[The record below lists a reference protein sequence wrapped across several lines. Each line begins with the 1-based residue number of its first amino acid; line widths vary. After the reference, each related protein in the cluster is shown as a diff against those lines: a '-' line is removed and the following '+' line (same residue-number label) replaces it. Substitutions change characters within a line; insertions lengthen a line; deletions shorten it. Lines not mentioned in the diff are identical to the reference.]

1 MGMGMGIG
9 FNSAD
14 KRRIQIKDSYGRVTG
29 TITISRSKSKKT
41 KKLKY
46 NSKQISAQ
54 LLKTKTSFAAAR
66 VAKLAKIKVN
76 MLKQKIV
83 TGEYDSDELR
93 NAIVH
98 AERIERVAKKRKRH
112 LQEEEKIKKNV
123 ENAEAEEIFEDDS
136 DDAYYDYL
144 LEDLSELKGEDLQ
157 KRIQE
162 YEEMLADIM
171 RELEESM
178 EFEEM
183 GELADLSIIPDVCDE
198 YYYDKIKKKHRADE
212 LKDIM
217 EADLKYLKA
226 MFEKYSREMQDAKNV
241 TVNGGVS
248 MSLGGVEMPISTSE
262 QPQSVSEIGGYIDQF
277 T

>member
-1 MGMGMGIG
+1 MGMSMGIG

-76 MLKQKIV
+76 MLKQKIG
-83 TGEYDSDELR
+83 TGEYDNDELR

-123 ENAEAEEIFEDDS
+123 ENAETEEIFEEDS

-241 TVNGGVS
+241 TVNSGVS

>member
-1 MGMGMGIG
+1 MGIGIG
-9 FNSAD
+9 FNSPN
-14 KRRIQIKDSYGRVTG
+14 KRRIQIKDAYGRVTG
-29 TITISRSKSKKT
+29 TITISSSKNKKT

-46 NSKQISAQ
+46 NSKQISSQ

-76 MLKQKIV
+76 MLKQKMG
-83 TGEYDSDELR
+83 TGEYDNEELR
-93 NAIVH
+93 HAIIH

-123 ENAEAEEIFEDDS
+123 ENAETEELFEDDS
-136 DDAYYDYL
+136 DDVYYDYL

-162 YEEMLADIM
+162 YEEMLADLM
-171 RELEESM
+171 RELEEST
-178 EFEEM
+178 ESEEM
-183 GELADLSIIPDVCDE
+183 GELSDLSIIPDVCDE

-226 MFEKYSREMQDAKNV
+226 MFEKYSREMQEAKSG
-241 TVNGGVS
+241 TGSGVS
-248 MSLGGVEMPISTSE
+248 VSLGGIEMPVSTSE
-262 QPQSVSEIGGYIDQF
+262 QPQSVSEIGGYIDEF